1 MQAKQINN
9 KVTVLRFVEAGV
21 LALALA
27 LALAGIVKPTSIT
40 AGGGIL

>member
-9 KVTVLRFVEAGV
+9 KVTVLRFVEGGV

-27 LALAGIVKPTSIT
+27 LALAGIVKPTGINSE
-40 AGGGIL
+40 GGIL

>member
-9 KVTVLRFVEAGV
+9 KVTVLRFVEGGV

-27 LALAGIVKPTSIT
+27 LALTGIVNPTGINSE
-40 AGGGIL
+40 GGIL

>member
-9 KVTVLRFVEAGV
+9 KVTVLRFVEGGV

-27 LALAGIVKPTSIT
+27 LALTGVVKPTSINS
-40 AGGGIL
+40 GGGIL

>member
-9 KVTVLRFVEAGV
+9 KVTVLRFVEGGV

-27 LALAGIVKPTSIT
+27 LALAGVVKPTSTT

>member
-9 KVTVLRFVEAGV
+9 KVTVLRFVEGGV

-27 LALAGIVKPTSIT
+27 LALTGIVKPTST
-40 AGGGIL
+40 TSEGGIL

>member
-27 LALAGIVKPTSIT
+27 LALAGVVKPTST
-40 AGGGIL
+40 NAGWGIL

>member
-9 KVTVLRFVEAGV
+9 KVTVLRFVEGGV

-27 LALAGIVKPTSIT
+27 LALAGVVKPTGTT
-40 AGGGIL
+40 AEGGIL

>member
-27 LALAGIVKPTSIT
+27 LALTGVVNPTST
-40 AGGGIL
+40 NAGWGIL

>member
-9 KVTVLRFVEAGV
+9 KVTVLRFVEGGV

-27 LALAGIVKPTSIT
+27 LALTGIVNPTGTTSE
-40 AGGGIL
+40 GGIL

>member
-9 KVTVLRFVEAGV
+9 KVTVLRFVEGGV

-27 LALAGIVKPTSIT
+27 LALAGVVKPTSTT
-40 AGGGIL
+40 AEGGIL

>member
-9 KVTVLRFVEAGV
+9 KVTVLRFVEGGV

-27 LALAGIVKPTSIT
+27 LALTGVVKPTGTT